1 MLLHIAI
8 ITYVSLYIA
17 AILGTDNIGE
27 KILLTAGAICGGV
40 AAILLYL
47 AALGIYEM

>member
-1 MLLHIAI
+1 MLLYIAI
-8 ITYVSLYIA
+8 ITYVSLHIT

-27 KILLTAGAICGGV
+27 KILLTAGTICGC
-40 AAILLYL
+40 AAAVFLYL

>member
-27 KILLTAGAICGGV
+27 KILLTAGAICRGV
-40 AAILLYL
+40 VAILLYL

>member
-8 ITYVSLYIA
+8 IAYLSLHVA
-17 AILGTDNIGE
+17 AILGADNIGE
-27 KILLTAGAICGGV
+27 KIFITVGTICGGV
-40 AAILLYL
+40 VATLLYL